1 MCNLHIGHCTGTAS
15 GTVRALYGHCTGTVR
30 QIMSEMQ
37 SLIPPLY
44 CKYLRRSLQAMED
57 DEKKRAA
64 VKAFIF
70 PWVVTKSEDQ
80 CRKVCEAISA
90 IPFLVNYLCA
100 AYCAQTEYCNTRHKC
115 HLARNSPALGVQYC
129 CAPLYP
135 PRFNVDRSA

>member
-30 QIMSEMQ
+30 QMQ
-37 SLIPPLY
+37 SSIPPLY

-100 AYCAQTEYCNTRHKC
+100 SYCAQTEYCNTRRDRC
-115 HLARNSPALGVQYC
+115 NLLSVYC
-129 CAPLYP
+129 CAFLFSPIIFERISLL
-135 PRFNVDRSA
+135 RFWAGV